1 MRRLGVVVLILGLV
15 GFLLA
20 GIQQRSYDTLEG
32 AIKTAVSSDER
43 RKKDAWE
50 TLRWLSLGSAVVGAV
65 LVLLPGKKT

>member
-1 MRRLGVVVLILGLV
+1 MRRLGIVVMVLGLV

-20 GIQQRSYDTLEG
+20 GMQRRSYDTLEG

-50 TLRWLSLGSAVVGAV
+50 TLRWLSLGGAVVGAV